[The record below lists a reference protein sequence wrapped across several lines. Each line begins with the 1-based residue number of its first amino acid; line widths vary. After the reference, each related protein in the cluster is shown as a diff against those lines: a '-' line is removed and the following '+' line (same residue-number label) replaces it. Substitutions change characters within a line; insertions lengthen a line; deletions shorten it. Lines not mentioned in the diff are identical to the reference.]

1 MAFDLST
8 AKPIESSGG
17 FDISTAMP
25 IDQPV
30 STPQVD
36 PSPQIDGAALMGQ
49 FNAARE
55 TGDWQTANQIMEQ
68 MNELQSR
75 GIGGAL
81 EAVGTIGSAIAAE
94 PIAGVS
100 GIAAS
105 LIPGGQTGGEAVES
119 TREALTYQPKTQE
132 GVESLQATGEALAPV
147 GEAFAAIE
155 DTMGDVAFDITGRP
169 EIAALAKTVP
179 TAVGELL
186 GLGIL
191 KKIRKGTQLIDAAG
205 RPTKQLRIALDKQGL
220 DFDNLKP
227 EVQKAIPQYAE
238 PKLFGGKN
246 TKGAAEVAVIDQ
258 INQGGT
264 DGALATL
271 KVDDG
276 RLAFD
281 PKGAEAIRQGFDEG
295 FVQSAKS
302 ANAATKQKMN
312 RMTNIMRRIK
322 KDERVGMDV
331 RPDDIVGESVADR
344 ITFLRDRVSES
355 SKELNQLAAGRLA
368 NKSADAR
375 PVVQALADSLD
386 DLNVSMIDSNG
397 IFKPEFKGSQISK
410 DRTSQKVIKDVID
423 LMYETG
429 EPSALKLHNLK
440 KQLDGMIDYRKKS
453 PQGLTDAGKKVAEKI
468 RASINDSIRAIDS
481 DYARVNDVMS
491 ESLDAIGKFDKATG
505 SIDIFA
511 ENSKK
516 AIGQKMRGLMS
527 NISSRADLDSAMY
540 ALDDAAKNLGGTL
553 DDDVRALVMYSNG
566 LNDRF
571 GTTAKT
577 SLAGQNTQ
585 AAKQAMR
592 EGVTATAGE
601 RIIDKASDTL
611 EKLQGVNDF
620 NAFEAMQE
628 LLK

>member
-191 KKIRKGTQLIDAAG
+191 KKDTQG
-205 RPTKQLRIALDKQGL
+205 H
-220 DFDNLKP
+220 
-227 EVQKAIPQYAE
+227 
-238 PKLFGGKN
+238 
-246 TKGAAEVAVIDQ
+246 AV
-258 INQGGT
+258 N
-264 DGALATL
+264 
-271 KVDDG
+271 
-276 RLAFD
+276 
-281 PKGAEAIRQGFDEG
+281 
-295 FVQSAKS
+295 
-302 ANAATKQKMN
+302 
-312 RMTNIMRRIK
+312 
-322 KDERVGMDV
+322 
-331 RPDDIVGESVADR
+331 
-344 ITFLRDRVSES
+344 
-355 SKELNQLAAGRLA
+355 
-368 NKSADAR
+368 
-375 PVVQALADSLD
+375 
-386 DLNVSMIDSNG
+386 
-397 IFKPEFKGSQISK
+397 
-410 DRTSQKVIKDVID
+410 
-423 LMYETG
+423 
-429 EPSALKLHNLK
+429 
-440 KQLDGMIDYRKKS
+440 
-453 PQGLTDAGKKVAEKI
+453 
-468 RASINDSIRAIDS
+468 
-481 DYARVNDVMS
+481 
-491 ESLDAIGKFDKATG
+491 
-505 SIDIFA
+505 
-511 ENSKK
+511 
-516 AIGQKMRGLMS
+516 
-527 NISSRADLDSAMY
+527 
-540 ALDDAAKNLGGTL
+540 
-553 DDDVRALVMYSNG
+553 
-566 LNDRF
+566 
-571 GTTAKT
+571 
-577 SLAGQNTQ
+577 
-585 AAKQAMR
+585 
-592 EGVTATAGE
+592 
-601 RIIDKASDTL
+601 
-611 EKLQGVNDF
+611 
-620 NAFEAMQE
+620 
-628 LLK
+628 